1 MHEAVLCIEST
12 VKGRGTEREK
22 NKQARKEGHKEEREG
37 ERGELC
43 SASLSYIQTD
53 I

>member
-22 NKQARKEGHKEEREG
+22 NKQARKEGHRVEREG
-37 ERGELC
+37 ERGGTL
-43 SASLSYIQTD
+43 LSFFIIYSD
-53 I
+53 